1 MDGLL
6 VLNVVPKAKSFFQ
19 KLWERVWHS
28 FDQALVLSR
37 LLLLELGVAPLHDFD
52 DEGLRHTSLCSAN
65 IPPMA
70 TGFNIRPMA
79 TVAANIRPND
89 DCGS

>member
-19 KLWERVWHS
+19 KLWELVWHS

-37 LLLLELGVAPLHDFD
+37 LLMLELGVTPLHDFD
-52 DEGLRHTSLCSAN
+52 DEGLRHTSLCSAKTHQWLQA
-65 IPPMA
+65 A
-70 TGFNIRPMA
+70 TSDRWQLWQP
-79 TVAANIRPND
+79 TSDR
-89 DCGS
+89 